1 MPPPAP
7 SDDALAALP
16 PGAVLAVGAFD
27 GLHLGH
33 RALLAAT
40 LAHARAARRRPAIL
54 TFVGSPRALLRPENA
69 PGAILDRRAFIL
81 AIRALAPDAAI
92 LFQPFTLAFA
102 ATPAETF
109 AHRLRGAALFCGEDW
124 RFGAGAEGDPAFL
137 RARGFDVRVVPYAQ
151 WRGGRISSTRIR
163 GALAEGRIDDAA
175 AMLGRPWSFTGTVV
189 RGRGLA
195 GPSLGV
201 PTANI
206 PYRGRG
212 GERMAPLAHGVYRA
226 VAQVGGRRWPA
237 LLNFGTAP
245 SVKGLA
251 EPLFEAHLLGASGDL
266 YGAEITLSLAEPRL
280 RPERAF
286 PTLEALRAQI
296 RADLEACR

>member
-1 MPPPAP
+1 MNLEIERKYRVTDR
-7 SDDALAALP
+7 SYRT
-16 PGAVLAVGAFD
+16 GATRCTYYKQGYLSTNP
-27 GLHLGH
+27 
-33 RALLAAT
+33 AAT
-40 LAHARAARRRPAIL
+40 VRIRIA
-54 TFVGSPRALLRPENA
+54 G
-69 PGAILDRRAFIL
+69 GQAFITVKGTTTGCSRQEYEYPIPV
-81 AIRALAPDAAI
+81 A
-92 LFQPFTLAFA
+92 
-102 ATPAETF
+102 
-109 AHRLRGAALFCGEDW
+109 
-124 RFGAGAEGDPAFL
+124 
-137 RARGFDVRVVPYAQ
+137 
-151 WRGGRISSTRIR
+151 
-163 GALAEGRIDDAA
+163 DAA

-266 YGAEITLSLAEPRL
+266 YGAEITLSLSEPRL